1 ISTPD
6 NKEIQ
11 KIFSIQKTVI
21 RYQITVTGLAEMLL
35 SFKSTENSILWNS
48 NFEDFYNDI
57 RIECNQLNTT
67 INMINNIINSLL
79 DTSGSIPANNLSKS
93 MNTLTSLTIV
103 ISIPTLITGFYG
115 MNINLPFQNHP
126 YSLLIVSIVS
136 FIITLIVTLYLYVK

>member
-1 ISTPD
+1 KLEKDISLIKDELDLIEDKVISTPD

-67 INMINNIINSLL
+67 INMINDILNSLL
-79 DTSGSIPANNLSKS
+79 DTAGSIQANN
-93 MNTLTSLTIV
+93 
-103 ISIPTLITGFYG
+103 
-115 MNINLPFQNHP
+115 
-126 YSLLIVSIVS
+126 
-136 FIITLIVTLYLYVK
+136 